1 MRHKQIRTIVLFL
14 LAVAYVA
21 GLTACGFK
29 FRGAQTF
36 PAEYKYALIQ
46 GTAEFSPLGKLLR
59 QYIGSSGLNL
69 TTSMSVADMV
79 LFVKQDEFKR
89 RVLSVNASGG
99 ANEYEL
105 TYDLVMQA
113 NDRQGKV
120 LAEKMAVSMV
130 RNYNFDPNNVLAKS
144 DEETTVKTQMQQL
157 AVRQVLRQ
165 LSIQLTRNK
174 PAVKSENETAPSMQ
188 PDASGEQQSQGQ

>member
-1 MRHKQIRTIVLFL
+1 MKSVLIFSFML
-14 LAVAYVA
+14 VCI
-21 GLTACGFK
+21 TALNSCGFK

-36 PAEYKYALIQ
+36 PVDYKYALIQ
-46 GTAEFSPLGKLLR
+46 GTAEFSPLGKLLK
-59 QYIGSSGLNL
+59 QYIGSAGLNL

-79 LFVKQDEFKR
+79 LLVKRDEFNR
-89 RVLSVNASGG
+89 RVLSVTTSGG

-113 NDRQGKV
+113 SDRQGKV
-120 LAEKMAVSMV
+120 LADNMTVKMV

-144 DEETTVKTQMQQL
+144 DEESTLKTRMQQL
-157 AVRQVLRQ
+157 AVQQVLRQ

-174 PAVKSENETAPSMQ
+174 QAVDSGNETTPSVQ
-188 PDASGEQQSQGQ
+188 PAASDQMKAQPQTKGQ